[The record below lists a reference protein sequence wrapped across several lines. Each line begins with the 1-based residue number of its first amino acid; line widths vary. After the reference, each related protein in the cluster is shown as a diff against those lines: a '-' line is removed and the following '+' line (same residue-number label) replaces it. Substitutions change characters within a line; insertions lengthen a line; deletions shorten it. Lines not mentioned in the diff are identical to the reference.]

1 MPRWLKYYKINKYFL
16 TFSPDMYAEWLDV
29 LPMLLYFQTIPFETN
44 YLKIYWTDL
53 HQIFS

>member
-1 MPRWLKYYKINKYFL
+1 
-16 TFSPDMYAEWLDV
+16 MYAEWLDV

-44 YLKIYWTDL
+44 YFKIYWTDL